1 MAVCNRSG
9 LDLVSSDNG
18 KVTAVLFA
26 FREGKVFLPE
36 INLDEAEEIY
46 KGWVGI

>member
-9 LDLVSSDNG
+9 FDPVNSDNG
-18 KVTAVLFA
+18 KVTEVLLA
-26 FREGKVFLPE
+26 FREGKVFFPE
-36 INLDEAEEIY
+36 INLDEADEIY